1 MSPDAPSL
9 KMVSPEKWQ
18 YCDLRPY
25 PVGKRPGVL
34 QMNWSVE
41 TKSPTLYWSFMIAHS
56 WSSISCDHQTF
67 GVRFLACAK
76 RHQWQGGTIQFLA
89 QTGCGLIMAGR
100 IVLLQFLAEAPGCG
114 LIMTGRIVL
123 LPYGFIMLIVHHFLK
138 MQYMLMLMP
147 NFQCLLVVIEKFLLR
162 SRKVFFL
169 ICPHTCFAY

>member
-9 KMVSPEKWQ
+9 KMVSPEKWR
-18 YCDLRPY
+18 YCDSRPY

-89 QTGCGLIMAGR
+89 ETGCGLIMA
-100 IVLLQFLAEAPGCG
+100 
-114 LIMTGRIVL
+114 GRIVL

-147 NFQCLLVVIEKFLLR
+147 NFQCLVIEKFFLR
-162 SRKVFFL
+162 NRKVFFL
-169 ICPHTCFAY
+169 ICPHTCLAY

>member
-9 KMVSPEKWQ
+9 KMVSPEKWR
-18 YCDLRPY
+18 YCDSRPY

-89 QTGCGLIMAGR
+89 ETGCGLIMAGR
-100 IVLLQFLAEAPGCG
+100 IVLL
-114 LIMTGRIVL
+114 
-123 LPYGFIMLIVHHFLK
+123 PYGFIMLILHHFLK

-147 NFQCLLVVIEKFLLR
+147 NFQCLVIEKFFLR
-162 SRKVFFL
+162 NRKVFYL

>member
-41 TKSPTLYWSFMIAHS
+41 TKSPTLYWSVMIAHS
-56 WSSISCDHQTF
+56 WSSISCDHQAF

-100 IVLLQFLAEAPGCG
+100 IVLL
-114 LIMTGRIVL
+114 
-123 LPYGFIMLIVHHFLK
+123 PYGFIMLIVHHFLK
-138 MQYMLMLMP
+138 MQYMLMLMLMP
-147 NFQCLLVVIEKFLLR
+147 NFQCVVIEKFFLR
-162 SRKVFFL
+162 NRKVFFL
-169 ICPHTCFAY
+169 ICPHTCLAY

>member
-9 KMVSPEKWQ
+9 KMVSPEKWR
-18 YCDLRPY
+18 YCDARPY

-89 QTGCGLIMAGR
+89 ETGCGLIMAGR
-100 IVLLQFLAEAPGCG
+100 IVLL
-114 LIMTGRIVL
+114 
-123 LPYGFIMLIVHHFLK
+123 PYGFIMLILHHFLK

-147 NFQCLLVVIEKFLLR
+147 NFQCLVIEKFFLR
-162 SRKVFFL
+162 NRKVFFL
-169 ICPHTCFAY
+169 ICPHTCLAY

>member
-1 MSPDAPSL
+1 MSPDAPSF
-9 KMVSPEKWQ
+9 KMVSPEKWR
-18 YCDLRPY
+18 YCDSRPY

-89 QTGCGLIMAGR
+89 KTGCGLIMAGR
-100 IVLLQFLAEAPGCG
+100 IVLL
-114 LIMTGRIVL
+114 
-123 LPYGFIMLIVHHFLK
+123 PYGFIMLILHHFLK
-138 MQYMLMLMP
+138 TQYMLMLMP
-147 NFQCLLVVIEKFLLR
+147 NFQCLVIEKFFLR
-162 SRKVFFL
+162 NRKVFFL
-169 ICPHTCFAY
+169 ICPHTCLAY

>member
-9 KMVSPEKWQ
+9 KMVSPEKRR
-18 YCDLRPY
+18 YCDSRPY
-25 PVGKRPGVL
+25 PAGKRPGVL

-89 QTGCGLIMAGR
+89 ETGCGLIMAGR
-100 IVLLQFLAEAPGCG
+100 IVLL
-114 LIMTGRIVL
+114 
-123 LPYGFIMLIVHHFLK
+123 PYGFIMLILHHFLK

-147 NFQCLLVVIEKFLLR
+147 NFQCLVIEKFFLR
-162 SRKVFFL
+162 NRKVFFL

>member
-9 KMVSPEKWQ
+9 KMVSPEKWR
-18 YCDLRPY
+18 YCDSRPY

-89 QTGCGLIMAGR
+89 ETGCGGLIMA
-100 IVLLQFLAEAPGCG
+100 
-114 LIMTGRIVL
+114 GRIVL

-147 NFQCLLVVIEKFLLR
+147 NFQCLVIEKFFLR
-162 SRKVFFL
+162 NRKVFFL

>member
-9 KMVSPEKWQ
+9 KMVSPEKWR
-18 YCDLRPY
+18 YCDSRPY

-89 QTGCGLIMAGR
+89 ETGCGLIMAGR
-100 IVLLQFLAEAPGCG
+100 IVLL
-114 LIMTGRIVL
+114 
-123 LPYGFIMLIVHHFLK
+123 PYGFIMLILHHFLK

-147 NFQCLLVVIEKFLLR
+147 NFQCLVIEKFFLR
-162 SRKVFFL
+162 NRKVFFL
-169 ICPHTCFAY
+169 ICPHTCLAY

>member
-9 KMVSPEKWQ
+9 KMVSPEKWR
-18 YCDLRPY
+18 YCDSRPY

-89 QTGCGLIMAGR
+89 KTGCGLIMAGR
-100 IVLLQFLAEAPGCG
+100 IVLL
-114 LIMTGRIVL
+114 
-123 LPYGFIMLIVHHFLK
+123 PYGFIMLILHHFLK

-147 NFQCLLVVIEKFLLR
+147 NFQCLVIEKFFLR
-162 SRKVFFL
+162 NRKVFFL
-169 ICPHTCFAY
+169 ICPHTCLAY

>member
-9 KMVSPEKWQ
+9 KMVSPEKWR
-18 YCDLRPY
+18 YCDSRPY
-25 PVGKRPGVL
+25 PVGKRLGVL

-89 QTGCGLIMAGR
+89 ETGCGLIMAGR
-100 IVLLQFLAEAPGCG
+100 IVLL
-114 LIMTGRIVL
+114 
-123 LPYGFIMLIVHHFLK
+123 PYGFIMLILHHFLK

-147 NFQCLLVVIEKFLLR
+147 NFQCLVIEKFFLR
-162 SRKVFFL
+162 NRKVFFL

>member
-18 YCDLRPY
+18 YCDSRPY

-89 QTGCGLIMAGR
+89 ETGCGLMMA
-100 IVLLQFLAEAPGCG
+100 
-114 LIMTGRIVL
+114 GRIVL
-123 LPYGFIMLIVHHFLK
+123 LPYGFIMLIVHHFL
-138 MQYMLMLMP
+138 MIQYMLMLMP
-147 NFQCLLVVIEKFLLR
+147 NFQCLDIEKFLLR

-169 ICPHTCFAY
+169 ICPHTCFLAY

>member
-9 KMVSPEKWQ
+9 KMVSPEKWR
-18 YCDLRPY
+18 YCDSRPY

-89 QTGCGLIMAGR
+89 ETGCGLIMAGR

-114 LIMTGRIVL
+114 LIMAGRIVL
-123 LPYGFIMLIVHHFLK
+123 LPYGFIMLILHHFLK

-147 NFQCLLVVIEKFLLR
+147 NFQCLVIEKFFLR
-162 SRKVFFL
+162 NRKVFFL

>member
-9 KMVSPEKWQ
+9 KMVLPEKWW
-18 YCDLRPY
+18 YCDSRPY

-89 QTGCGLIMAGR
+89 ETGCGLIMAGR
-100 IVLLQFLAEAPGCG
+100 IVLL
-114 LIMTGRIVL
+114 
-123 LPYGFIMLIVHHFLK
+123 PYGFIMLILHHFLK

-147 NFQCLLVVIEKFLLR
+147 NFQCLVIEKFFLR
-162 SRKVFFL
+162 NRKVFFL

>member
-9 KMVSPEKWQ
+9 KMVSPEKWR
-18 YCDLRPY
+18 YCDSRPY

-89 QTGCGLIMAGR
+89 KTGCGLIMAGR
-100 IVLLQFLAEAPGCG
+100 IVLL
-114 LIMTGRIVL
+114 
-123 LPYGFIMLIVHHFLK
+123 LPYGFIMLILHHFLK

-147 NFQCLLVVIEKFLLR
+147 NFQCLVIEKFFLR
-162 SRKVFFL
+162 NRKVFFL
-169 ICPHTCFAY
+169 ICPHTCLAY

>member
-9 KMVSPEKWQ
+9 KMVLPEKWR
-18 YCDLRPY
+18 YCDSRPY

-89 QTGCGLIMAGR
+89 ETGCGLIMAGR
-100 IVLLQFLAEAPGCG
+100 IVLL
-114 LIMTGRIVL
+114 
-123 LPYGFIMLIVHHFLK
+123 PYGFIMLILHHFLK
-138 MQYMLMLMP
+138 MQYMLLMP
-147 NFQCLLVVIEKFLLR
+147 NFQCLVIEKFFLR
-162 SRKVFFL
+162 NRKVFFL
-169 ICPHTCFAY
+169 ICPHTCLAY

>member
-9 KMVSPEKWQ
+9 KMVSPEKWR
-18 YCDLRPY
+18 YCDSCPY

-89 QTGCGLIMAGR
+89 ETGCGLIMAGR
-100 IVLLQFLAEAPGCG
+100 IVLL
-114 LIMTGRIVL
+114 
-123 LPYGFIMLIVHHFLK
+123 PYGFIMLILHHFLK

-147 NFQCLLVVIEKFLLR
+147 NFQCLVIEKFFLR
-162 SRKVFFL
+162 NRKVFFL

>member
-9 KMVSPEKWQ
+9 KMVLPEKWR
-18 YCDLRPY
+18 YCDSRPY

-89 QTGCGLIMAGR
+89 ETGCGLIMAGR
-100 IVLLQFLAEAPGCG
+100 IVLL
-114 LIMTGRIVL
+114 
-123 LPYGFIMLIVHHFLK
+123 PYGFIMLILHHFLK

-147 NFQCLLVVIEKFLLR
+147 NFQCLVIEKFFLR
-162 SRKVFFL
+162 NRKVFFL

>member
-9 KMVSPEKWQ
+9 KMVSPEKWR
-18 YCDLRPY
+18 YCDSRPY

-89 QTGCGLIMAGR
+89 KTGCGLIMAGR

-114 LIMTGRIVL
+114 LIMAGRIVL
-123 LPYGFIMLIVHHFLK
+123 LPYGFIMLILHHFLK
-138 MQYMLMLMP
+138 MQYMLMP
-147 NFQCLLVVIEKFLLR
+147 NVQCQLR
-162 SRKVFFL
+162 SSFWEAERFFIL
-169 ICPHTCFAY
+169 ICPSTCFAY

>member
-9 KMVSPEKWQ
+9 KMVLPEKWR
-18 YCDLRPY
+18 YCDSRPY

-89 QTGCGLIMAGR
+89 ETGCGLIMAGR
-100 IVLLQFLAEAPGCG
+100 IVLL
-114 LIMTGRIVL
+114 
-123 LPYGFIMLIVHHFLK
+123 PYGFIMLILHHFLK

-147 NFQCLLVVIEKFLLR
+147 NFQCLVIEKFFLR
-162 SRKVFFL
+162 NRKVFFL
-169 ICPHTCFAY
+169 ICPHTCLAY

>member
-9 KMVSPEKWQ
+9 KMVSPEKWR
-18 YCDLRPY
+18 YCDSRPY

-89 QTGCGLIMAGR
+89 ETGCGLIMAGR
-100 IVLLQFLAEAPGCG
+100 IVLL
-114 LIMTGRIVL
+114 
-123 LPYGFIMLIVHHFLK
+123 PYGFIMLILHHFLK

-147 NFQCLLVVIEKFLLR
+147 NFQCLVIEKFFLR
-162 SRKVFFL
+162 NRKVFFL